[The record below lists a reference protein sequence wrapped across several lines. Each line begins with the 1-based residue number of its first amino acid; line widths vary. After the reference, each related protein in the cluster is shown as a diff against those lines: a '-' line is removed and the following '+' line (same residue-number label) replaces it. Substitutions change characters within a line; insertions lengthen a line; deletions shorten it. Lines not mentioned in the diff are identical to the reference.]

1 MDCEVAAMVT
11 NPSYLARAEQRL
23 AEVAL
28 EEEADRVA
36 IVYLLP
42 AQHPTPRLERVA
54 AFYIIP

>member
-1 MDCEVAAMVT
+1 MAAMVT